1 MVTLMV
7 VWPQDT
13 QGFQTKKAFSSQQT
27 KNKHCAL
34 RTVLSSSSRDQ
45 LDTKLG
51 QALQLK
57 AAQDTPVDG
66 EGDVVRG
73 RTQDTPVDG
82 QEDAMTCRT
91 QDTPGRAWFALHWVC
106 LESRDNSEWIPQ

>member
-1 MVTLMV
+1 MI
-7 VWPQDT
+7 Q
-13 QGFQTKKAFSSQQT
+13 
-27 KNKHCAL
+27 
-34 RTVLSSSSRDQ
+34 
-45 LDTKLG
+45 KLG

-57 AAQDTPVDG
+57 AAQDTPVDGQGDAVRCRTQDTPVDG

>member
-1 MVTLMV
+1 MTLMV

-13 QGFQTKKAFSSQQT
+13 QGFRTKKAFSSQQT

-66 EGDVVRG
+66 EGD
-73 RTQDTPVDG
+73 
-82 QEDAMTCRT
+82 AMTYRT

-106 LESRDNSEWIPQ
+106 LESRGNSEWIPQ